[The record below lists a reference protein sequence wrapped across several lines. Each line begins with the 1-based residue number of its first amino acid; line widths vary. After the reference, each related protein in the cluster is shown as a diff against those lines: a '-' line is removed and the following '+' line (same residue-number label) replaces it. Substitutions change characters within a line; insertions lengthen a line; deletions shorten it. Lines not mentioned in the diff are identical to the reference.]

1 MSAVSFFL
9 EVREA
14 ARDAERVR
22 LQLQRLEQQ
31 ALSLGSQDFEPRTR
45 STPNPRRMECAIV
58 RYTDKEKQLE
68 ARAEADYELLGRA
81 SRVLYGPDEDGTGG
95 VASHVGT
102 LAADALWW
110 RYCDDAP
117 WKRVATALG
126 SSVTTVQA
134 AASYALE
141 WLDET
146 GEY

>member
-31 ALSLGSQDFEPRTR
+31 ALSLGAQDFEPRTR

-58 RYTDKEKQLE
+58 RYTDKERQLE